1 MVIVK
6 FFMKLGLGFLALLFG
21 LKSIFEA
28 GEMSGVTRV
37 AYKVKEEDP
46 ETFDRMVRACTDDED
61 K

>member
-1 MVIVK
+1 MAIIK

-28 GEMSGVTRV
+28 GEMSGVTKV
-37 AYKVKEEDP
+37 AAKVKEKDE
-46 ETFDRMVRACTDDED
+46 ETFDKMVRACTEDED

>member
-1 MVIVK
+1 MAIVK

-37 AYKVKEEDP
+37 AYNDKEEYPD
-46 ETFDRMVRACTDDED
+46 TFVRMVRVCTDDED